1 MMRKKTC
8 EGWRV
13 RVVVAEVFF
22 SSVTPSEAFQNDADF
37 LEIWLR
43 PRERLARSS
52 RQFATDRKKMK
63 DQEDEHFV

>member
-1 MMRKKTC
+1 MRKKTC

-37 LEIWLR
+37 LPDLAPASR
-43 PRERLARSS
+43 APRAFPSTVR
-52 RQFATDRKKMK
+52 DR
-63 DQEDEHFV
+63 